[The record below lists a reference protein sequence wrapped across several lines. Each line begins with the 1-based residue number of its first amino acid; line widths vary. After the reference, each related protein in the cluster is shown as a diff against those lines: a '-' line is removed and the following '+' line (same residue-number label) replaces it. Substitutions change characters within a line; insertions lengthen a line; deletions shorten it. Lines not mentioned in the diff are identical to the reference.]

1 LEGVPCDDEN
11 LLLQAALKL
20 ASNIPP
26 HHLKMTSEILLA
38 RGLGLF
44 SSVIIAEIELVN
56 QLGQLTL
63 SDERKLEIAT
73 EMQGH
78 LDNVALA
85 ILGQMVISSQLR
97 G

>member
-1 LEGVPCDDEN
+1 
-11 LLLQAALKL
+11 
-20 ASNIPP
+20 
-26 HHLKMTSEILLA
+26 MTSEILLA

>member
-1 LEGVPCDDEN
+1 
-11 LLLQAALKL
+11 
-20 ASNIPP
+20 
-26 HHLKMTSEILLA
+26 MTSEILLA

-78 LDNVALA
+78 LDNVALT

>member
-1 LEGVPCDDEN
+1 MPCDDEN

-26 HHLKMTSEILLA
+26 HRLKMTSEILLS

-78 LDNVALA
+78 LDNVALT